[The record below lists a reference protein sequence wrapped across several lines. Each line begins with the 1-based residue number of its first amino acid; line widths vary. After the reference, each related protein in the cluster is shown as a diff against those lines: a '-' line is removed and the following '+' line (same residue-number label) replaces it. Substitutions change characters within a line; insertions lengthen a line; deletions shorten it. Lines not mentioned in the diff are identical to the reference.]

1 MTTSRFP
8 LVIEPDQLQAQL
20 DTPELLIVDLCKP
33 DTYAKAH
40 VPGAVHL
47 GYGQIVA
54 VRQPVMGLLPDADSL
69 SQLFSHLGLTPETH
83 VVAYDEEGGGAAARL
98 LWTLDAIG
106 HNRASLLNGGLHA
119 WLNEGHPIEDT
130 PMQPSPSKYRAHI
143 EPAAIADQAFILD
156 HLNDDSVAL
165 LDSRSP
171 EEYRGERKFAAR
183 AGRIPGAVNLDWV
196 NVMDK
201 TRHLRLKPEAELR
214 ALLEQRGI
222 TADKTVITYCQSHH
236 RSALTYFVLKY
247 LGYPRVKGYPG
258 SWSDWGNS
266 EDTPIETE

>member
-20 DTPELLIVDLCKP
+20 DAPELLIVDLCKP

-98 LWTLDAIG
+98 LFIYGVVEAHPAIGIVPVAENLDTYLVGQYRYTLDTYSWEIPE
-106 HNRASLLNGGLHA
+106 GG
-119 WLNEGHPIEDT
+119 GID
-130 PMQPSPSKYRAHI
+130 
-143 EPAAIADQAFILD
+143 
-156 HLNDDSVAL
+156 
-165 LDSRSP
+165 
-171 EEYRGERKFAAR
+171 GESNLAAAR
-183 AGRIPGAVNLDWV
+183 R
-196 NVMDK
+196 
-201 TRHLRLKPEAELR
+201 E
-214 ALLEQRGI
+214 LLEETGL
-222 TADKTVITYCQSHH
+222 TAEK
-236 RSALTYFVLKY
+236 
-247 LGYPRVKGYPG
+247 
-258 SWSDWGNS
+258 
-266 EDTPIETE
+266 